1 MINWLKETCD
11 VQNKTPFQHKSNE
24 ETNEI
29 TTVWGEKTGICQI
42 RYILRYREKV
52 SRENFYYDG

>member
-1 MINWLKETCD
+1 MVKIKHL
-11 VQNKTPFQHKSNE
+11 FQHKSNE

-29 TTVWGEKTGICQI
+29 TTIWGEKTGICQI

>member
-1 MINWLKETCD
+1 MIKIKHL
-11 VQNKTPFQHKSNE
+11 FQHKSNE
-24 ETNEI
+24 ERNEI